1 MASQKKPRKRVR
13 FVYQRS
19 SLVTKC
25 IVLAT
30 LVVTTIALLALT
42 ISIRNHRNLEE
53 EARQEAAEWEHKNAE
68 IEKNIQGHGSV
79 EGDKEVAEKELDM
92 LDKDA
97 IVIIPSASST
107 P

>member
-25 IVLAT
+25 VVLAA
-30 LVVTTIALLALT
+30 LVITTAALLTLT
-42 ISIRNHRNLEE
+42 ISIRNHRKLEE
-53 EARQEAAEWEHKNAE
+53 ESRQKAADLEHQNAE
-68 IEKNIQGHGSV
+68 LEKDIQGHGSV
-79 EGDKEVAEKELDM
+79 EGDKNIAEKELGYIDGN
-92 LDKDA
+92 A
-97 IVIIPSASST
+97 VIITPST